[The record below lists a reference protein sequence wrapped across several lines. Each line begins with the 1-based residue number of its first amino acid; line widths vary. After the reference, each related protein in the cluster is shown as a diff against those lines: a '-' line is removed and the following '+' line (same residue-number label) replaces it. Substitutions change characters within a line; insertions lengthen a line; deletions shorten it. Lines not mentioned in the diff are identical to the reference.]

1 VALCMLNRQRD
12 RPEAPMS
19 GSSTFAAWARL
30 HIFRTVTAV
39 LTLVL
44 LGLCFFYDPELI
56 TWWLRT
62 TVRIIEF
69 IAALLP
75 YPWGDQVEIAL
86 KALGGSFWF
95 QIASA
100 IVMVRAVFWGIA
112 AGWRHWRSK
121 RRAQAGEGNRERE

>member
-1 VALCMLNRQRD
+1 
-12 RPEAPMS
+12 MS
-19 GSSTFAAWARL
+19 GSSTFTAWARL

-62 TVRIIEF
+62 TVRMIEF
-69 IAALLP
+69 VAALLP

-95 QIASA
+95 QIASV
-100 IVMVRAVFWGIA
+100 IVMVRAVFWSIA
-112 AGWRHWRSK
+112 VGWRHWRSK
-121 RRAQAGEGNRERE
+121 RRAQTGEGNRERE

>member
-1 VALCMLNRQRD
+1 
-12 RPEAPMS
+12 MS

-62 TVRIIEF
+62 TVRMIEF
-69 IAALLP
+69 VAALLP

-100 IVMVRAVFWGIA
+100 IIMVRAVIWGIA
-112 AGWRHWRSK
+112 AGWRHQRS
-121 RRAQAGEGNRERE
+121 RWRAQAGEGNRERE

>member
-1 VALCMLNRQRD
+1 
-12 RPEAPMS
+12 MS

-44 LGLCFFYDPELI
+44 LGLCFFYEPELI

-62 TVRIIEF
+62 TVRMIEF
-69 IAALLP
+69 LAALLP

-100 IVMVRAVFWGIA
+100 IVMVRAVIWGIA
-112 AGWRHWRSK
+112 AGWRQRRSWR
-121 RRAQAGEGNRERE
+121 RTQALADEDVPSPDDARC

>member
-1 VALCMLNRQRD
+1 
-12 RPEAPMS
+12 MS
-19 GSSTFAAWARL
+19 GASAFAAWARL

-69 IAALLP
+69 VAGLLP
-75 YPWGDQVEIAL
+75 YPWGDRVEIAM
-86 KALGGSFWF
+86 KAIGGSFWF

-100 IVMVRAVFWGIA
+100 IIMVRAVIGAVA
-112 AGWRHWRSK
+112 AGWRHWRS
-121 RRAQAGEGNRERE
+121 RRRP

>member
-1 VALCMLNRQRD
+1 
-12 RPEAPMS
+12 MS

-62 TVRIIEF
+62 TMRMIEF
-69 IAALLP
+69 VATLLP
-75 YPWGDQVEIAL
+75 YPWGDQVEITL

-100 IVMVRAVFWGIA
+100 IILVRAVIWGIA
-112 AGWRHWRSK
+112 AGWRHQKS
-121 RRAQAGEGNRERE
+121 RRRVQAGARNREGEK

>member
-1 VALCMLNRQRD
+1 
-12 RPEAPMS
+12 MS
-19 GSSTFAAWARL
+19 RSSTFAAWARL

-56 TWWLRT
+56 TWWLRA
-62 TVRIIEF
+62 TVRMIEF
-69 IAALLP
+69 VAGLLP

-100 IVMVRAVFWGIA
+100 IIIVRAVIWGIA
-112 AGWRHWRSK
+112 AGWRHRRSW
-121 RRAQAGEGNRERE
+121 RRAQAGEGDRERE

>member
-1 VALCMLNRQRD
+1 
-12 RPEAPMS
+12 MS

-62 TVRIIEF
+62 TMRMIEF
-69 IAALLP
+69 VAALLP
-75 YPWGDQVEIAL
+75 YPWGDQVEITL

-100 IVMVRAVFWGIA
+100 IILVRAVLWGIA
-112 AGWRHWRSK
+112 AGRRHQQSG
-121 RRAQAGEGNRERE
+121 RRAPAGARNRGRGREGTGGFRLD

>member
-1 VALCMLNRQRD
+1 
-12 RPEAPMS
+12 MS

-62 TVRIIEF
+62 TMRMIEF
-69 IAALLP
+69 VAALLP
-75 YPWGDQVEIAL
+75 YPWGDQVEITL

-100 IVMVRAVFWGIA
+100 IILVRAVLWGIA
-112 AGWRHWRSK
+112 AGWRHQKSR
-121 RRAQAGEGNRERE
+121 RRARAGARREPDRLD

>member
-1 VALCMLNRQRD
+1 
-12 RPEAPMS
+12 MS

-62 TVRIIEF
+62 AVRMIEF
-69 IAALLP
+69 VAALLP
-75 YPWGDQVEIAL
+75 YPWGDQFEIAL

-100 IVMVRAVFWGIA
+100 IIMVRAVISVIA
-112 AGWRHWRSK
+112 AGWRHRRS
-121 RRAQAGEGNRERE
+121 RRREHAGDGSG

>member
-1 VALCMLNRQRD
+1 
-12 RPEAPMS
+12 MS

-62 TVRIIEF
+62 TVRMIEF
-69 IAALLP
+69 VAALLP
-75 YPWGDQVEIAL
+75 YPLGDQVEIAL

-100 IVMVRAVFWGIA
+100 IIMVRAVISVIA
-112 AGWRHWRSK
+112 AGWRHRRS
-121 RRAQAGEGNRERE
+121 RRREHAGEGSG

>member
-1 VALCMLNRQRD
+1 
-12 RPEAPMS
+12 MS

-30 HIFRTVTAV
+30 HIFRTLTAV

-62 TVRIIEF
+62 TMRTIEF
-69 IAALLP
+69 VAALLP
-75 YPWGDQVEIAL
+75 YPWGDQIEIIL

-100 IVMVRAVFWGIA
+100 IIIVRVVIWGIT
-112 AGWRHWRSK
+112 AGWRHQRTR
-121 RRAQAGEGNRERE
+121 RRARAGAANRERE

>member
-1 VALCMLNRQRD
+1 
-12 RPEAPMS
+12 MS
-19 GSSTFAAWARL
+19 RSSTFAAWARL

-62 TVRIIEF
+62 TMRGIEF
-69 IAALLP
+69 AAALLP

-100 IVMVRAVFWGIA
+100 IIMVRAVMWGIG
-112 AGWRHWRSK
+112 AGWRHRRSWR
-121 RRAQAGEGNRERE
+121 RPQAGEGERERE

>member
-1 VALCMLNRQRD
+1 
-12 RPEAPMS
+12 MS

-44 LGLCFFYDPELI
+44 LGLCFFYDPKLI

-62 TVRIIEF
+62 TMRTIEF
-69 IAALLP
+69 VAALLP
-75 YPWGDQVEIAL
+75 YPWGDQVEITL

-100 IVMVRAVFWGIA
+100 IIMVRVVIWGIA
-112 AGWRHWRSK
+112 AAWRQS
-121 RRAQAGEGNRERE
+121 RRRPQAG

>member
-1 VALCMLNRQRD
+1 MT
-12 RPEAPMS
+12 

-62 TVRIIEF
+62 TVRMIEF
-69 IAALLP
+69 VAGLLP

-100 IVMVRAVFWGIA
+100 IIMVRAVIWGVA
-112 AGWRHWRSK
+112 AGWRYRRSW
-121 RRAQAGEGNRERE
+121 RRAQAGEGNRTGSSSTSRR

>member
-1 VALCMLNRQRD
+1 
-12 RPEAPMS
+12 MS
-19 GSSTFAAWARL
+19 GSSSFAAWARL
-30 HIFRTVTAV
+30 HIFRTVTAA

-62 TVRIIEF
+62 TVRTIEF
-69 IAALLP
+69 VAALLP

-100 IVMVRAVFWGIA
+100 IIMVRALIWGIA
-112 AGWRHWRSK
+112 TGWRH
-121 RRAQAGEGNRERE
+121 RRALRRARRRPT